1 MKQSI
6 LSIDQDKL
14 TALGINQRLS
24 NINISII
31 KEMMYLAQKEMEKGR
46 EIISLGVGIPF
57 YKMPS
62 YIREGV
68 IKALQSDPTIDKYT
82 FFPGMPKLRKLI
94 AQKDTKRLGFEVNK
108 DNILVTAGSMGAL
121 LYASLALVQNPED
134 EIILPSPYF
143 SSYAEQI
150 KLAGGTPREVPMIE
164 PQNSEESYQLDIE
177 GIKRT
182 ITKNTKA
189 IIINSPHN
197 PTGAIF
203 AKEDLMKLAEVIK
216 VSGIYLIT
224 DEVYDYLIYDAD
236 EYFNIASIKDLWP
249 RVIRCCSFSK
259 KYGMTGWRIGYI
271 DTNPDLARQLFKIH
285 DNAIVCASHIA
296 QEAVY
301 IALSSESEEI
311 VKNVGALK
319 KNRDLTCKKL
329 DELAH
334 IFSYSKPRGAYYVF
348 PRYKS
353 NLSSVDFSLK
363 VLKECGVIV
372 VPGIGFGQAGENHI
386 RISFGGEYGEIETAF
401 SYLSKLE

>member
-1 MKQSI
+1 MKQSV
-6 LSIDQDKL
+6 LLIDEDKL
-14 TALGINQRLS
+14 HALGINQRLS

-31 KEMMYLAQKEMEKGR
+31 KEMMYLAQKEIEKGR

-62 YIREGV
+62 YIRDGV
-68 IKALQSDPTIDKYT
+68 TKALQSDPTIDKYT
-82 FFPGMPKLRKLI
+82 FFPGIPKLRKLI
-94 AQKDTKRLGFEVNK
+94 AQKDTEKLGFEVNE

-164 PQNSEESYQLDIE
+164 PETSEESYRLDVDA
-177 GIKRT
+177 IKKA
-182 ITKNTKA
+182 ISKNTKA

-203 AKEDLMKLAEVIK
+203 EKEELTKLAQVVKE
-216 VSGIYLIT
+216 SGIYLIT
-224 DEVYDYLIYDAD
+224 DEVYDYLIYDGD

-249 RVIRCCSFSK
+249 KVIRCCSFSK

-271 DTNPDLARQLFKIH
+271 DTNPDLAQQLFKIH

-301 IALSSESEEI
+301 VALSSESEEI
-311 VKNVGALK
+311 AKNIKALK
-319 KNRDLTCKKL
+319 KNRDLTCQKL
-329 DELAH
+329 DELANL
-334 IFSYSKPRGAYYVF
+334 FSYSKPRGAYYVF
-348 PRYKS
+348 PRYRS
-353 NLSSVDFSLK
+353 DLNSVNFALK
-363 VLKECGVIV
+363 VLEDVGVIV
-372 VPGIGFGQAGENHI
+372 VPGIGFGQAGEHHI
-386 RISFGGEYGEIETAF
+386 RISFGGEYEEIEKA
-401 SYLSKLE
+401 LGLLRNVV

>member
-1 MKQSI
+1 MKQSV
-6 LSIDQDKL
+6 LLIDEDKL
-14 TALGINQRLS
+14 HALGINQRLS

-31 KEMMYLAQKEMEKGR
+31 KEMMYLAQKEIEKGR

-62 YIREGV
+62 YIRDGV
-68 IKALQSDPTIDKYT
+68 TKALQSDPTIDKYT
-82 FFPGMPKLRKLI
+82 FFPGIPKLRKLI
-94 AQKDTKRLGFEVNK
+94 AQKDTEKLGFEVND

-164 PQNSEESYQLDIE
+164 PETSEESYRLDVNA
-177 GIKRT
+177 IKKA
-182 ITKNTKA
+182 ISKNTKA

-203 AKEDLMKLAEVIK
+203 GKDELIKLAQVVKE
-216 VSGIYLIT
+216 SGIYLIT
-224 DEVYDYLIYDAD
+224 DEVYDYLIYDGN

-249 RVIRCCSFSK
+249 KVIRCCSFSK

-271 DTNPDLARQLFKIH
+271 DTNPDLTQQLFKIH
-285 DNAIVCASHIA
+285 DNTIVCASHIA

-301 IALSSESEEI
+301 IALSIESEEI
-311 VKNVGALK
+311 EKNVPALMR
-319 KNRDLTCKKL
+319 NRDLTCQKL
-329 DELAH
+329 DELSNL
-334 IFSYSKPRGAYYVF
+334 FSYSKPRGAYYVF

-363 VLKECGVIV
+363 VLQECGVIV

-386 RISFGGEYGEIETAF
+386 RISFGGEYAEIEKAF
-401 SYLSKLE
+401 ELLKKLK

>member
-249 RVIRCCSFSK
+249 RVFRGCPFS
-259 KYGMTGWRIGYI
+259 I
-271 DTNPDLARQLFKIH
+271 
-285 DNAIVCASHIA
+285 
-296 QEAVY
+296 
-301 IALSSESEEI
+301 
-311 VKNVGALK
+311 
-319 KNRDLTCKKL
+319 
-329 DELAH
+329 
-334 IFSYSKPRGAYYVF
+334 
-348 PRYKS
+348 
-353 NLSSVDFSLK
+353 
-363 VLKECGVIV
+363 
-372 VPGIGFGQAGENHI
+372 
-386 RISFGGEYGEIETAF
+386 
-401 SYLSKLE
+401 